1 MDKNSVIGL
10 VLIGA
15 LLIGYSFYTNKQQ
28 QEYEKAQAE
37 WIAAHPE
44 LAEQPAEA
52 DSTAVAAEMAT
63 IAGDTLT
70 AEQRQQRA
78 DEALNANLGDDLYAA
93 SEVPMQLVSK
103 L

>member
-15 LLIGYSFYTNKQQ
+15 LLVGYSFYTNKQQ

-37 WIAAHPE
+37 WIASHPE

-70 AEQRQQRA
+70 AEQRQQSA
-78 DEALNANLGDDLYAA
+78 D
-93 SEVPMQLVSK
+93 
-103 L
+103 

>member
-15 LLIGYSFYTNKQQ
+15 LLVGYSFYTNKQQ

-44 LAEQPAEA
+44 LAEPTEVV
-52 DSTAVAAEMAT
+52 DTTAVVAETAT

-70 AEQRQQRA
+70 AEQRQQ
-78 DEALNANLGDDLYAA
+78 LTAA
-93 SEVPMQLVSK
+93 GITK
-103 L
+103 LEEIMPAAEGKWYKAFHPP